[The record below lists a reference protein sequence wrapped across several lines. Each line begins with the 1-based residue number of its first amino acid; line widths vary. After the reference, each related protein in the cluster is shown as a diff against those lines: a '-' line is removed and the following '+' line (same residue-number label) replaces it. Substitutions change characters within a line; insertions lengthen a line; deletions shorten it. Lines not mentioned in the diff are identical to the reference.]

1 LSEGDKDEKLG
12 LKNALELAISF
23 LRKYAL
29 EDEKAGMNGYG
40 CFENPK
46 ETVREWIE
54 QIKEAMKE
62 TEERD
67 VNENE
72 YP

>member
-1 LSEGDKDEKLG
+1 MSEGDKDEKSG

-46 ETVREWIE
+46 ETVGGWIE

-62 TEERD
+62 ERD

-72 YP
+72 YI